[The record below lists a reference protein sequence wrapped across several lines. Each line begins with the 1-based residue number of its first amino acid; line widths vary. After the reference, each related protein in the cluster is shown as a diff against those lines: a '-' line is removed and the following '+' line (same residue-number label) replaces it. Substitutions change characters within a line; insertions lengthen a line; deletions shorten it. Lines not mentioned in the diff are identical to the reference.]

1 MAFWN
6 RVMVDGDQLRHGPG
20 VISNSTI
27 LLECMRTEYIEVV
40 DEIANVTISDETL
53 FNRVQRAIQRNNDAA
68 SSMPSSR
75 MEPINLLS
83 PNIDERKP
91 SAVPLSPMEP
101 TNLLSHLD
109 ERKPSAKT
117 RRPIKI

>member
-1 MAFWN
+1 
-6 RVMVDGDQLRHGPG
+6 
-20 VISNSTI
+20 
-27 LLECMRTEYIEVV
+27 
-40 DEIANVTISDETL
+40 
-53 FNRVQRAIQRNNDAA
+53 
-68 SSMPSSR
+68 